1 MLILHIG
8 TTGVEPRGVGIT
20 ESAPPACSVGCTS
33 QFPRSPGNAA
43 TSRLWKVA
51 LLGQFDGALGVA
63 DVVRLLPRV
72 SFPRYIN
79 RGNATEFVNSWPLAG
94 VLWGAS

>member
-1 MLILHIG
+1 MLILHFG
-8 TTGVEPRGVGIT
+8 TAGVEPRGVDTIQ
-20 ESAPPACSVGCTS
+20 SAPPACSVGCTS
-33 QFPRSPGNAA
+33 QFPRSSRNAA

-51 LLGQFDGALGVA
+51 LSNQVDGALGVA

-79 RGNATEFVNSWPLAG
+79 RGSATDSVNTWPVAE
-94 VLWGAS
+94 VLGGAS